1 MFLTKFLIDFM
12 SLCDLF
18 DQPEIKQKLFY
29 TTVYLT
35 PSQEIWLIYNI
46 NLGQYCN
53 KAPQIKTLTEVS
65 KT

>member
-18 DQPEIKQKLFY
+18 DQPKIKQKLYY

-35 PSQEIWLIYNI
+35 PSQKKWLIYNI

-53 KAPQIKTLTEVS
+53 KALQIKTLTEVS